1 MLKEKVMATKKVGT
15 IKITRKI
22 TYTQQVRTNVHAQQ
36 IFRSEPVYTPIP
48 QLSVAPQQALN
59 AATQAA
65 KQLET
70 IIKKAARSAKLPAG
84 MYTPQVETV
93 YEELYKRS
101 KPENE
106 EATAMYDVFISHASE
121 DKIDFVQPLVEVLQD
136 AGIRVWYDALDM
148 QWGKSLMEQIDNGI
162 KRSKYAILVFSKNF
176 FAKKWPKRELDGI
189 LAKEEIT
196 GATPLPIWYNIS
208 YKEVYEFSPTLS
220 GLYSLSTDKYSIPDI
235 CKAFKLILDNDN
247 VNA

>member
-1 MLKEKVMATKKVGT
+1 MRYFHFTKNTHVE
-15 IKITRKI
+15 
-22 TYTQQVRTNVHAQQ
+22 AQQ
-36 IFRSEPVYTPIP
+36 SFSVEPEYTSIP
-48 QLSVAPQQALN
+48 QSSSTTQHALN
-59 AATQAA
+59 AATQAT
-65 KQLET
+65 KQLESA
-70 IIKKAARSAKLPAG
+70 IKKAARTAKLPAG
-84 MYTPQVETV
+84 KYAPQVETV

-101 KPENE
+101 RPEQQE
-106 EATAMYDVFISHASE
+106 VAAMYDVFISHASE
-121 DKIDFVQPLVEVLQD
+121 DKADFVQPLVEALQD

-148 QWGKSLMEQIDNGI
+148 QWGKGLREQIDNGI

-208 YKEVYEFSPTLS
+208 YEDVYEFSPTLS

-235 CKAFKLILDNDN
+235 CKAFSLILEKESID
-247 VNA
+247 

>member
-1 MLKEKVMATKKVGT
+1 MAKKIGT

-22 TYTQQVRTNVHAQQ
+22 TVKRQIRTNVHTEQA
-36 IFRSEPVYTPIP
+36 FRSEPVYTPIP
-48 QLSVAPQQALN
+48 QQSTAPQQALN

-65 KQLET
+65 KQLEST
-70 IIKKAARSAKLPAG
+70 IKKAARSAKLPTG
-84 MYTPQVETV
+84 RYTPQVETV

-101 KPENE
+101 KTGDE
-106 EATAMYDVFISHASE
+106 EAAAMYDVFISHASE
-121 DKIDFVQPLVEVLQD
+121 DKADFVQPLVEALQNV
-136 AGIRVWYDALDM
+136 GVRVWYDALDM
-148 QWGKSLMEQIDNGI
+148 QWGKGLREQIDNGI

-176 FAKKWPKRELDGI
+176 FSKKWPKRELDGI

-208 YKEVYEFSPTLS
+208 YEEVYEFSPTLS

-235 CKAFKLILDNDN
+235 CKAFGLILNKE
-247 VNA
+247 NASA